1 MLRASAAVFSNY
13 LTLHSFCTCVYG
25 LKSSQRSRLCNLAL
39 LAAIPTMASFRVD
52 EGGQDG
58 SINFDEAVGQVNG
71 MKLQGPERRSLRSDR
86 TTGEVTI
93 GDLPVGSFNCKYQKT
108 HRVLLFLMVFNC
120 KHQKSMGFLLF

>member
-1 MLRASAAVFSNY
+1 MTKKGSVLRASAAVFSNY

-71 MKLQGPERRSLRSDR
+71 MKLQGPERRPLRSDR

-93 GDLPVGSFNCKYQKT
+93 GDLPVGSFNCKYQKNT
-108 HRVLLFLMVFNC
+108 
-120 KHQKSMGFLLF
+120 

>member
-1 MLRASAAVFSNY
+1 MPVQLYFPITSHYTHSAR
-13 LTLHSFCTCVYG
+13 VYG

-93 GDLPVGSFNCKYQKT
+93 GDLPVGSFNCKYQKNT
-108 HRVLLFLMVFNC
+108 
-120 KHQKSMGFLLF
+120 